1 MTIVIP
7 QTPAMKWILFLLL
20 PLFALAGCRKNGDA
34 KVEIY
39 LLRSYVTQNDPSN
52 PGLVSISN
60 AVLEDTPFI
69 RNEEIKNY
77 DKQARS
83 FRLYTNIKPDIQTF
97 GPDKAFAVTVNNEP
111 VYYGRVHPAYLSS
124 MTLGL
129 ATIDPIL
136 NGDYELIM
144 RYVLIDQMPILQQL
158 DKRNDDRLLRAF
170 RETGRLR

>member
-1 MTIVIP
+1 
-7 QTPAMKWILFLLL
+7 MKWILFLFVSLVVM
-20 PLFALAGCRKNGDA
+20 AGCRKKGDA

-39 LLRSYVTQNDPSN
+39 LLRSYVTTTDPVN
-52 PGLVSISN
+52 PGLVSINS
-60 AVLEDTPFI
+60 AVLEDTPFVRDDEI
-69 RNEEIKNY
+69 RYY

-83 FRLYTNIKPDIQTF
+83 FRMRTNIKQDIQTF
-97 GPDKAFAVTVNNEP
+97 GPDKAFAVTVNNDP

-124 MTLGL
+124 LTLGL

-144 RYVLIDQMPILQQL
+144 RYVDIDQMPILQQL
-158 DKRNDDRLLRAF
+158 DKRNDERLLRAL